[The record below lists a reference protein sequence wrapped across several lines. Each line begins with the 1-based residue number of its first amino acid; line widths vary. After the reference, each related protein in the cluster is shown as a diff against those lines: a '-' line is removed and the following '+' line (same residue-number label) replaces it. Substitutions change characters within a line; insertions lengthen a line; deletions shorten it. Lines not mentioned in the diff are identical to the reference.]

1 MRLNNTEILLTEPR
15 GFCAGVERAIEIVN
29 RAVEI
34 FDETIYVKH
43 EVVHNKQVIEKLV
56 EKGVIFVDSLDTV
69 PDRSILIYSAHGVSK
84 EISDSAKKKRLKIF
98 DATCPLV
105 TKVHFEIHKFASQN
119 VDVVLVGHSG
129 HPEVEG
135 TMGQYISEKGK
146 IHLIENT
153 DDIEKL
159 NIDNDRLA
167 YVTQTTL
174 SVDDTHNIVAN
185 LKKKFPNI
193 LGPRKD
199 DICYATQNRQEAVKK
214 ILEFCD
220 SLIVVGSQNS
230 SNSQRLREIGVQ
242 YGIKS
247 YLIDDINQISIDD
260 LSGDKVVGITAGAS
274 APEDTVDSL
283 VKFLLSKGAKMSD
296 KNLSFKSEN
305 ITFSIPKELRT
316 TST

>member
-43 EVVHNKQVIEKLV
+43 EVVHNKQVIEKLI
-56 EKGVIFVDSLDTV
+56 EKGVVFVDSLDIV
-69 PDRSILIYSAHGVSK
+69 PDGSILIYSAHGVSK

-146 IHLIENT
+146 IHLIETTN
-153 DDIEKL
+153 DIETL
-159 NIDNDRLA
+159 NIDNDKLA

-274 APEDTVDSL
+274 APEDTVESL

-296 KNLSFKSEN
+296 RNLSFKSEN